1 MRTGA
6 GCRVVF
12 CCKILQIAY
21 FLIAIC
27 CQKCYSIYIK
37 ICDNQM
43 EAMEMGQSTI
53 SVRLDDSIKKQFDSL
68 CAEFGMSAS
77 TAFNIYARTVVR
89 QRKIPF
95 EITAEN
101 DPFYSESNA
110 KILKE
115 SIEQMEKHPERNVI
129 KTLEELEE
137 LADG

>member
-1 MRTGA
+1 
-6 GCRVVF
+6 
-12 CCKILQIAY
+12 
-21 FLIAIC
+21 
-27 CQKCYSIYIK
+27 
-37 ICDNQM
+37 
-43 EAMEMGQSTI
+43 MGQSII
-53 SVRLDDSIKKQFDSL
+53 SVCLDDTIKKQFDNL

-101 DPFYSESNA
+101 DPFYSESNV

-115 SIEQMEKHPERNVI
+115 SIEQMEKHPERNIV
-129 KTLEELEE
+129 KSLEELEE

>member
-1 MRTGA
+1 
-6 GCRVVF
+6 
-12 CCKILQIAY
+12 
-21 FLIAIC
+21 
-27 CQKCYSIYIK
+27 
-37 ICDNQM
+37 
-43 EAMEMGQSTI
+43 MGQSTI
-53 SVRLDDSIKKQFDSL
+53 SVRLDDTIKKQFDSL

-101 DPFYSESNA
+101 DPFYGESNA

-115 SIEQMEKHPERNVI
+115 SIEQMEQHPERNVV

-137 LADG
+137 LADGRYFILRAGMGRISILDGTG

>member
-1 MRTGA
+1 
-6 GCRVVF
+6 
-12 CCKILQIAY
+12 
-21 FLIAIC
+21 
-27 CQKCYSIYIK
+27 
-37 ICDNQM
+37 
-43 EAMEMGQSTI
+43 
-53 SVRLDDSIKKQFDSL
+53 
-68 CAEFGMSAS
+68 MSAS

-115 SIEQMEKHPERNVI
+115 SIEQMEKQPERNAV
-129 KTLEELEE
+129 KSLEELEK

>member
-1 MRTGA
+1 
-6 GCRVVF
+6 
-12 CCKILQIAY
+12 
-21 FLIAIC
+21 
-27 CQKCYSIYIK
+27 
-37 ICDNQM
+37 
-43 EAMEMGQSTI
+43 MGHSTI
-53 SVRLDDSIKKQFDSL
+53 SVRLDDNIKQQFDNL

-101 DPFYSESNA
+101 DPFFSESNT

-115 SIEQMEKHPERNVI
+115 SIEQMEKHPERNIV
-129 KTLEELEE
+129 KTLDELEE